1 MGTGQKVAIAGMVV
15 LTGAVVAYYAMQEPV
30 DNGNNSVAMDTTAQ
44 LPDPEPN
51 DGSAATT
58 DPSLTSN
65 DDEASNV
72 DLRGVE
78 HLLQLTEPPK
88 PLDESTIQ
96 TTSEPGDQ
104 EPLDSLTQTS
114 ENTDSQQTDPVG
126 PGDDDET
133 ADPEEATGADDTGE
147 PADDVVIVD
156 KPVDDDPRTLIDDPT
171 IGTDESTVRINT
183 LENPEGDAAEDST
196 DDLERYTVE
205 DGDSMWIIARKKLGS
220 GAKWQL
226 IAKANPLVDPMK
238 IKKGDVLIIP
248 KLEPER
254 GPIAEKTERDP
265 LGLGFNEDEKVVEV
279 LEGDSL
285 WKIAEREYKDGTK
298 WRIIYTANKTRMKS
312 ESDLRP
318 GQKLV
323 IPPLPRE

>member
-15 LTGAVVAYYAMQEPV
+15 LIGAVVAYYAMQEPV
-30 DNGNNSVAMDTTAQ
+30 DTNEDKVAMDTTAQ
-44 LPDPEPN
+44 LPDPQPN
-51 DGSAATT
+51 DGSAPST
-58 DPSLTSN
+58 DPSLTST
-65 DDEASNV
+65 DDPAGDV
-72 DLRGVE
+72 DLHGVE

-88 PLDESTIQ
+88 PLDESAIQ
-96 TTSEPGDQ
+96 TTPEPTDQ
-104 EPLDSLTQTS
+104 EPIDSLTQS
-114 ENTDSQQTDPVG
+114 SDDGGSPQTDPVG
-126 PGDDDET
+126 PGDDDDT
-133 ADPEEATGADDTGE
+133 TDPDDETGAATTGE
-147 PADDVVIVD
+147 PADDVVIVEE
-156 KPVDDDPRTLIDDPT
+156 PDDDGPRTLIEDPIT
-171 IGTDESTVRINT
+171 GTDESTVRINT

-205 DGDSMWIIARKKLGS
+205 DGDSMWIIARKTLGS

-226 IAKANPLVDPMK
+226 IAKANPMVDPLK

-298 WRIIYTANKTRMKS
+298 WRIIYTANKTRMKH
-312 ESDLRP
+312 ENDLKP